1 MTKTSKSQAREG
13 APDFAVGASLT
24 VTFEANKTR
33 ANGQQGAVKANSA
46 GGVKTRKIILIDT
59 KAHAASR
66 LPMPKPGETWVCRVE
81 RITNPGSKTN
91 GAILVRPVSRETS
104 FDFKDVYVPTDIAKL
119 MTVVLQNR
127 LKNLFLEGDQGIGK
141 STIAAAVARTL
152 GWEFRKVSGGLIKKF
167 NYMLGRLMPTVGAG
181 GAMQMLWVDSKLT
194 AVLREANRPENK
206 HKTFLLMIDEFTRI
220 DEDARDALLDVIEGQ
235 NRSLQLPN
243 GEEVPVPENVHFMA
257 AGNAGQGFTVRQED
271 AAAKDRWVIVKLKHM
286 PHDVELK
293 HCLRRFPDCPAKEM
307 DLALNIVN
315 HVRAA
320 RLDPKRMLSKAPSTR
335 VSENIAMFLSAGVE
349 LKVALEN
356 AVTNQYSGRAD
367 DINTEAGK
375 VAKLIEERLKNPKDG
390 AK

>member
-1 MTKTSKSQAREG
+1 MALALCG
-13 APDFAVGASLT
+13 ACFAAPVALAQ
-24 VTFEANKTR
+24 EATR
-33 ANGQQGAVKANSA
+33 IGFVN
-46 GGVKTRKIILIDT
+46 
-59 KAHAASR
+59 
-66 LPMPKPGETWVCRVE
+66 
-81 RITNPGSKTN
+81 
-91 GAILVRPVSRETS
+91 
-104 FDFKDVYVPTDIAKL
+104 TDR
-119 MTVVLQNR
+119 M
-127 LKNLFLEGDQGIGK
+127 
-141 STIAAAVARTL
+141 
-152 GWEFRKVSGGLIKKF
+152 
-167 NYMLGRLMPTVGAG
+167 
-181 GAMQMLWVDSKLT
+181 
-194 AVLREANRPENK
+194 LREAAP
-206 HKTFLLMIDEFTRI
+206 
-220 DEDARDALLDVIEGQ
+220 
-235 NRSLQLPN
+235 
-243 GEEVPVPENVHFMA
+243 
-257 AGNAGQGFTVRQED
+257 
-271 AAAKDRWVIVKLKHM
+271 AKDRWVIVKLKHM